1 MLWWIMQKSNAK
13 KKNVKKAVA
22 PKTSIA
28 KTVMRPINKKND
40 VSPLAPTVL
49 QSRKNVKTQLA
60 SKPSAK
66 VREAV
71 RRPSNLEINKAIGNR
86 TMRAMRLNNN
96 VSKKSSRRAFGLWLA
111 IILVLCSG
119 AGAYAW
125 TQKAHFSKI
134 TTKSTLVQK
143 AELQTP
149 KLKQKAPAQ
158 KNQITKERRRP
169 TAI

>member
-1 MLWWIMQKSNAK
+1 
-13 KKNVKKAVA
+13 VT
-22 PKTSIA
+22 PKRSIA
-28 KTVMRPINKKND
+28 KTVVRPINKKND

-49 QSRKNVKTQLA
+49 QARNNASKTQMA
-60 SKPSAK
+60 SRPSDK

-111 IILVLCSG
+111 IVLMICGG

-125 TQKAHFSKI
+125 THKAHFSKLTNK
-134 TTKSTLVQK
+134 TTFVQK
-143 AELQTP
+143 AELQAP
-149 KLKQKAPAQ
+149 KLKQKVPAAP
-158 KNQITKERRRP
+158 KTKITKERRRS